1 MKRPFLLPLL
11 TASSLLLASPVLA
24 GGDGSAGGNSGFSPA
39 GGSALTS
46 IGTSSFDAATSGSQV
61 VVPAA
66 TYAAALAQALV
77 NAGLTQATADGIQAL
92 LLNQTFNGITPL
104 QAGANLTS
112 QLQAAGASA
121 AQAPA
126 LVEALGQLGSSPSL
140 ANLKSAV
147 SAFNAMVNS
156 ADGPALQSLA
166 TTITPIRAYLVT
178 VIENVQITS

>member
-39 GGSALTS
+39 GGSSLTS
-46 IGTSSFDAATSGSQV
+46 IGTSSFDASSSSQV
-61 VVPAA
+61 VVPVGA
-66 TYAAALAQALV
+66 YAAALAQALV
-77 NAGLTQATADGIQAL
+77 AAGLTAATADGIQAL
-92 LLNQTFNGITPL
+92 LLNQTVNGITPQ
-104 QAGANLTS
+104 QAAANLTS
-112 QLQAAGASA
+112 QLQAAGAGA
-121 AQAPA
+121 TQAQALVDA
-126 LVEALGQLGSSPSL
+126 LAQLGSAPSL

-156 ADGPALQSLA
+156 AEGAALQSLA
-166 TTITPIRAYLVT
+166 TAINPIRAYLVR

>member
-46 IGTSSFDAATSGSQV
+46 IGTSSFDAATSSSQV
-61 VVPAA
+61 VVPVA

-77 NAGLTQATADGIQAL
+77 TAGLTPATADGIQAL
-92 LLNQTFNGITPL
+92 LLNQPVNGITPP
-104 QAGANLTS
+104 QAAATLTS
-112 QLQAAGASA
+112 QLQAAGAGA
-121 AQAPA
+121 AQAQA
-126 LVEALGQLGSSPSL
+126 LVEALAQLGSSPSL

-147 SAFNAMVNS
+147 SAFNAMVAS

-166 TTITPIRAYLVT
+166 TTITPIRAYLVK

>member
-46 IGTSSFDAATSGSQV
+46 IGTSSFDAATSSSQV
-61 VVPAA
+61 VVPVAA
-66 TYAAALAQALV
+66 YAAALAQALV
-77 NAGLTQATADGIQAL
+77 AAGLNPATADGIQAL
-92 LLNQTFNGITPL
+92 LLNQTINGITPQ
-104 QAGANLTS
+104 QAAANLTS
-112 QLQAAGASA
+112 QLQAAGAGA
-121 AQAPA
+121 AQAQA
-126 LVEALGQLGSSPSL
+126 LVEALAQLGSSPSL

-147 SAFNAMVNS
+147 SAFNAMVAS